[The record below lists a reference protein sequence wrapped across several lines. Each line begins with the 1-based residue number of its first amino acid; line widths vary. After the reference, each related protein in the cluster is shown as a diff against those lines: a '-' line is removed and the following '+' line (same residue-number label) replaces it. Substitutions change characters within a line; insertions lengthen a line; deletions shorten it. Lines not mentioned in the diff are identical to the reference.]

1 MTRVLLAR
9 SQVLTGSLLALT
21 ILATGSL
28 QTVKADQMGEPRIGL
43 EGYCPVYIL
52 DANKWVKGSPEH
64 QATYDGVTYYFQE
77 EAIKQKFLANPAK
90 YVPALGGDCTVCYAK
105 MELRVPGSVN
115 HSARYDNRLFLFP
128 GAEQQQAFLS
138 NPQEFADVDL
148 ALKGDCAVC
157 LVHHNKRVAG
167 KPEFAEIKDGLRYLF
182 VSAREQA
189 AFRKDPA
196 AYVAPAPKPTAMMAK
211 TTSEESKRGVM
222 AIQNSEEPGL
232 ALNATGSV
240 QTVKAD
246 QMGEPRIGLGGYCPV
261 CILDANKWVKGS
273 PEHQATY
280 DGVTYYFPDDAIKQ
294 KFLENPAK
302 SVPALGGD
310 CIVCYAKLGKRVPG
324 NVNHSRGTTTG
335 CSSSPARSSNRPS
348 SATRRST
355 PTPTLRGT
363 ATAPSAWSTTTSVSP
378 ASPSSRRSRTGSAT
392 CSCPPASKPL
402 SARTPP
408 TISPRLQNRPT
419 WSRRAAQDP
428 RRTAS

>member
-1 MTRVLLAR
+1 M
-9 SQVLTGSLLALT
+9 
-21 ILATGSL
+21 
-28 QTVKADQMGEPRIGL
+28 
-43 EGYCPVYIL
+43 
-52 DANKWVKGSPEH
+52 
-64 QATYDGVTYYFQE
+64 
-77 EAIKQKFLANPAK
+77 
-90 YVPALGGDCTVCYAK
+90 
-105 MELRVPGSVN
+105 
-115 HSARYDNRLFLFP
+115 
-128 GAEQQQAFLS
+128 
-138 NPQEFADVDL
+138 DL
-148 ALKGDCAVC
+148 ALNGDCSVC

-167 KPEFAEIKDGLRYLF
+167 KPEFAEIKDGLPLPVRVRPRASRFPQGPGRLCRPGSQANFYDGEDDER
-182 VSAREQA
+182 REQE
-189 AFRKDPA
+189 R
-196 AYVAPAPKPTAMMAK
+196 
-211 TTSEESKRGVM
+211 RVM

-261 CILDANKWVKGS
+261 FILDANKWVKGS

-324 NVNHSRGTTTG
+324 NVNHSAQYDNRLFLFPGEEQQQAFL
-335 CSSSPARSSNRPS
+335 SNPKEYANADLARNGD
-348 SATRRST
+348 
-355 PTPTLRGT
+355 L
-363 ATAPSAWSTTTSVSP
+363 PSAWSTTTSVSP